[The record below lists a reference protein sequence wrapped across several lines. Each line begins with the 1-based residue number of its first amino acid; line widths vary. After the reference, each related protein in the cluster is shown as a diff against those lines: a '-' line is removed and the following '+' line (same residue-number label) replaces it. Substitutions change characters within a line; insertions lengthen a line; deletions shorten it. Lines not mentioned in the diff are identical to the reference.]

1 MSSLVIPPP
10 PYADGHVGPIR
21 KLLWVRDDEQL
32 ITCSDDCKVKV
43 WQVADAGVSGKLL
56 RVLHGHAGA
65 VNDVNAK

>member
-1 MSSLVIPPP
+1 M
-10 PYADGHVGPIR
+10 GPIR